1 MDLYKSSR
9 AIYISIATAIILCF
23 GYIYLMSFFA
33 EQIAWTIIGI
43 CQISLFVG
51 TGVCVFEYIAKH
63 ASTDKLAQQEA
74 NGFLAGSIVLGLAAI
89 IMLIMLICGF
99 NQLKTAIDVVD
110 ASADFLR
117 KTKRVILI
125 PVIYFVFQVI
135 TVLVFMFAFV
145 CMWSI
150 GEINVSTSPLN
161 TEHQLKTVTFAKGTA
176 GDMYLLAMGLF
187 FGLLW
192 ILAFFNAQQSF
203 IVMVA
208 GCSYY
213 FDSNKEKEGDA
224 DVGMGVK
231 MAWVNHIGSLAFGSF
246 IVAVVEFLRIVVAT
260 IVEQA

>member
-1 MDLYKSSR
+1 
-9 AIYISIATAIILCF
+9 
-23 GYIYLMSFFA
+23 
-33 EQIAWTIIGI
+33 
-43 CQISLFVG
+43 
-51 TGVCVFEYIAKH
+51 
-63 ASTDKLAQQEA
+63 
-74 NGFLAGSIVLGLAAI
+74 
-89 IMLIMLICGF
+89 MLIMLICGF

>member
-1 MDLYKSSR
+1 
-9 AIYISIATAIILCF
+9 
-23 GYIYLMSFFA
+23 MSFFA

-43 CQISLFVG
+43 TQISLFVG
-51 TGVCVFEYIAKH
+51 TGACIFEYIAKRG
-63 ASTDKLAQQEA
+63 STDKFTAEAA
-74 NGFLAGSIVLGLAAI
+74 NGFLAGGIVLGLATL

-99 NQLKTAIDVVD
+99 NQLKIAIDVVD

-125 PVIYFVFQVI
+125 PVIYFFFQVI
-135 TVLVFMFAFV
+135 TVLTFMFAFV
-145 CMWSI
+145 CIWSI
-150 GEINVSTSPLN
+150 GDITVKEGSIKNKYY
-161 TEHQLKTVTFAKGTA
+161 QLKTANFANGTS
-176 GDMYLLAMGLF
+176 GDMYLLIMGMF

-203 IVMVA
+203 IVMVS

-213 FDSNKEKEGDA
+213 FDSNKEKEGNA